1 MKRLLLLT
9 LALLPAFSCTVN
21 LPDKE
26 DVEGQQAVP
35 APQASDDDVILSFS
49 ESPGHIT
56 NPERGFYKAAD
67 IGSSDSALSTS
78 DVKAQVAQGRTLY
91 YLGFYLNSFMNG
103 EISESFLNKIQSS
116 FDALRAGGAKCILR
130 FAYKKSDKEKDK
142 PWDAAQDIVLGHIAQ
157 IKPLLEK
164 NKDVIFVMQAGFV
177 GVWGEWYYTSNF
189 NYQPSTNAD
198 YLPRK
203 QVAEAL
209 LGALPAERE
218 VSLRTPQFKMR
229 MYGVGL
235 KDTITVNT
243 AHDGSTL
250 SRLGG
255 HNDCFGAAEDDW
267 GTFDQETNDRKFWK
281 ADTRYTIMG
290 GETCN
295 VSEYCTCTASLKD
308 MEDYHWTYLNSG
320 YNTDVINRW
329 NTQGCLDQV
338 KDRLGYRLSLRQVR
352 HSANPKAGEAIRVE
366 LKMANSGFAAPMNP
380 RNAFLVFKDK
390 SGNVTKSPLG
400 SDPRTWQPGT
410 RTIVSAIIVPAEHGT
425 VYLELSDPLLQD
437 RPEYSIALANDGIYD
452 SKTGLNKLF
461 EL

>member
-1 MKRLLLLT
+1 MRRLLLLS
-9 LALLPAFSCTVN
+9 LALFPAFSCTVDQ
-21 LPDKE
+21 PDKE
-26 DVEGQQAVP
+26 DDQGQQVVP
-35 APQASDDDVILSFS
+35 APPSSDNDVVLYFT
-49 ESPGHIT
+49 ESSAHIT

-67 IGSSDSALSTS
+67 IGKNDSAISTS

-91 YLGFYLNSFMNG
+91 YLGFYLNSFMSG

-130 FAYKKSDKEKDK
+130 FAYKKSESDK
-142 PWDAAQDIVLGHIAQ
+142 PWDAPQEIVLGHIAQ
-157 IKPLLEK
+157 IKPILEK

-177 GVWGEWYYTSNF
+177 GVWGEWYYTTNF
-189 NYQPSTNAD
+189 NYQPSSNAD

-203 QVAEAL
+203 QVADAL
-209 LGALPAERE
+209 LDALPKERE

-255 HNDCFGAAEDDW
+255 HNDCFGAAKDDW

-295 VSEYCTCTASLKD
+295 VSEDCTCTSSLKD

-320 YNTDVINRW
+320 YNTDVISRW
-329 NTQGCLDQV
+329 NNQGCLDQI

-352 HSANPKAGEAIRVE
+352 HSANPKAGETIRVE
-366 LKMANSGFAAPMNP
+366 LVMTNSGFAAPMNP
-380 RNAFLVFKDK
+380 RNAFLVFKDN
-390 SGNVTKSPLG
+390 SGNVTKFPLG
-400 SDPRTWQPGT
+400 SDPRSWQPGT
-410 RTIVSAIIVPAEHGT
+410 RTLVSAIIVPAEHGT

-437 RPEYSIALANDGIYD
+437 RPVYSIALANDGIYD